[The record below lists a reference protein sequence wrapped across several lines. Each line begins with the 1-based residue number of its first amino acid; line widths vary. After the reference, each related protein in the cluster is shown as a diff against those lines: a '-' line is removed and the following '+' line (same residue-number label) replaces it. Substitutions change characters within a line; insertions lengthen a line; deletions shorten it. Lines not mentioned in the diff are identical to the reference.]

1 METLKTITN
10 FRTCT
15 DCPTPRDCAVQAE
28 CQWGDL
34 RAVKA
39 VIAPVVYCACDRA
52 NVHFN
57 ECAYPNC
64 DSGDQDQ
71 SNLKNNKNGL

>member
-1 METLKTITN
+1 METLKQITN
-10 FRTCT
+10 FRTCN
-15 DCPTPRDCAVQAE
+15 DCPTPRDCAIQAE

-39 VIAPVVYCACDRA
+39 TLAPVVYCYCQHAQTT
-52 NVHFN
+52 FN

-64 DSGDQDQ
+64 DARDKEK
-71 SNLKNNKNGL
+71 LTNKNVN